1 LVFNNSIN
9 IFEYYETDRYEGQAN
24 GGCMLYNLQLKTRR
38 GTELLDELASVLSN
52 LYSFNSEGDLDFVST
67 IILLRRYWDEVRG
80 HVDKGKTECR
90 SEFIRILQKMAI
102 LYSKTNIPVACA
114 ARVIACHVESSYLN
128 DEEARLAQCITS
140 IHIDRA
146 ASFVQAKSTRA

>member
-1 LVFNNSIN
+1 
-9 IFEYYETDRYEGQAN
+9 
-24 GGCMLYNLQLKTRR
+24 MLYNLQLKTRR

-52 LYSFNSEGDLDFVST
+52 LYSFNSEVDLDFVST

-102 LYSKTNIPVACA
+102 LYSRQIYRWLVLLVLS
-114 ARVIACHVESSYLN
+114 RV
-128 DEEARLAQCITS
+128 TS
-140 IHIDRA
+140 NPLI
-146 ASFVQAKSTRA
+146 

>member
-9 IFEYYETDRYEGQAN
+9 IFEYYETEPIRRASKRR
-24 GGCMLYNLQLKTRR
+24 LRVYNLQLKTRR

-52 LYSFNSEGDLDFVST
+52 LYSFNSESDLDFVST

-90 SEFIRILQKMAI
+90 SEFIRILKKMAI
-102 LYSKTNIPVACA
+102 LYGKTNIPVACA
-114 ARVIACHVESSYLN
+114 ARVITCHVESSYLN